1 MRRSRLGPATIA
13 QVPNRAQPPNS
24 LKPKTRW
31 GGGSKSLTDS
41 SSVDEGSSKAVAN
54 EQESAAQNADESQ
67 QAAELPA
74 VQELAAEEGA
84 TETEEPVVATIRGKE
99 GEYKTLQAAVDAA
112 ANNNT
117 VMLAADVVLTEAVVI
132 PKGKNI
138 TINLSNHTIA
148 SEGTAILNNGTLYL
162 SGGLKDKEP
171 GKVSSSKNVAVAVGG
186 DGSKLYINSGTYEG
200 REGAV
205 ITSKATG
212 AYIRIKNSTLNA
224 TDNAVIAGN
233 GTKRDGESN
242 TIEIQSGTFNGGI
255 VSNGYIACGI
265 YAPWKDK
272 IIVSGGTFNITSGAG
287 IVARAGNV
295 TVKGGTFNCTG
306 DIQGK
311 VGDSKNQLPCAAL
324 VFDAAANYP
333 AKTDDSKIIV
343 SGGKFS
349 TDPSANGA
357 TMADGYSVVKSDDGM
372 YGLSKTNPPAEVN
385 GVNYSTLSS
394 AIKAA
399 AGTDNVVKLLQDINE
414 PSSYYEINDKVTID
428 LNGHNITG
436 NGAHGVFDVKLNGDL
451 IIKGNGVIT
460 AVENSKY
467 AMAVHAESTAAKVT
481 LEGGTYKQQIT
492 NADCQQFDMIYAFQ
506 GAIVVKGGTFESAT
520 PAWTLNCNDEKYKE
534 GEASI
539 KVAGGTFKGFDPS
552 NNTAEGKDTSFMDDG
567 YCVMKSGEDAAATYT
582 VSKAVA
588 QVANANYASIQ
599 AAIEAAVDGDTVK
612 LLADAAED
620 ATVAEGKNLELDLNG
635 FKLTNVKDHTITNN
649 GTLIVA
655 DSSTAK
661 AGAVDNITHAKG
673 ALVNNGVAT
682 LKGGLFERSQ
692 EKGTLKPYG
701 NGGNSWYTVQ
711 NNGTMTI
718 EDGATVSNAGGYS
731 SNLCNADDTNAKM
744 VIHGG
749 TFSGGVNAVK
759 NGSNTT
765 LEITGGTFTNTS
777 QYVIMNWSKAT
788 ISGGSF
794 AAEGTAPSILFTS
807 SYGQDKDD
815 LQVSGGSFAGSETMI
830 RNYWDEDNRGNAAV
844 SGGTFSAEVPSDCC
858 AEGFACVKNSDGTYG
873 VAEKGAEVKPEGGS
887 ASGSVSTSGVVV
899 EQAEQQKVAESAAK
913 AAESIKG
920 VTVDTGA
927 SEVNIGGV
935 TVDMSAAGKA
945 DEVNGVAEAAAKSGA
960 SVNVQLVVKAN
971 RDVAANQQ
979 IADAAKNA
987 TVVPFELS
995 VDMVTEV
1002 KDSNNEVTA
1011 ATTVPVKETANP
1023 IEVTIK
1029 VDPQTIAGKKVTVAR
1044 VHDGEVSLIDP
1055 TSIDEQSGAVTFET
1069 SKFSDYAV
1077 LASEVNQSYDLAN
1090 YTETDGSRKAINNA
1104 DFNMPSDYAF
1114 AGWYKDPS
1122 FTEAY
1127 AKGETGLAYP
1137 KFVKVSDL
1145 IEFEGGSLR
1154 MDWTGENDYSKTS
1167 LRFGYT
1173 MYVPAGAVL
1182 DKDSWGWLV
1191 KNPENGMTKFV
1202 KVENYWLADSNGAI
1216 ANVVISPIYRNGNAE
1231 LNSTGKYSTNYEST
1245 AQIGYKTA
1253 DGTNVVV
1260 KDKLR
1265 TRSVNQVAQ
1274 AITHSSFA
1282 SENEIA
1288 YAKGIL
1294 DN

>member
-1 MRRSRLGPATIA
+1 MARASLGNKVLSVLVAATMVVSLNA
-13 QVPNRAQPPNS
+13 PVSAWAGDDSASAESGAAAEQPQAENT
-24 LKPKTRW
+24 L

-41 SSVDEGSSKAVAN
+41 NSVDEGSSKAVAN
-54 EQESAAQNADESQ
+54 EQELTAQNADESQ
-67 QAAELPA
+67 QAAENPA
-74 VQELAAEEGA
+74 AQESAVAEVAEVNGTKYATLQEAFNAATNNCTISVLTNVDLG
-84 TETEEPVVATIRGKE
+84 TENVSN
-99 GEYKTLQAAVDAA
+99 YKTKAKNVTVDFGGNKITSAGDYTLAPLTSNWTFENGTIENTNAA
-112 ANNNT
+112 ASYGAVMVSLGSPKTVFKGGSNGFSIVSKTNGIFVKTNNGNP
-117 VMLAADVVLTEAVVI
+117 VLTIEDGVTVS
-132 PKGKNI
+132 GKI
-138 TINLSNHTIA
+138 
-148 SEGTAILNNGTLYL
+148 GVYL
-162 SGGLKDKEP
+162 SGATTAPWNSQYSGTKTLNIAGGSIDGTEAGVFVVGSITKNSKEYVVANIS
-171 GKVSSSKNVAVAVGG
+171 GGTITGGYYAVAGNGESGHNGTKVNISGG
-186 DGSKLYINSGTYEG
+186 TLKSRGTDGAGIYHPQKGTLSISGGTI
-200 REGAV
+200 EGAV
-205 ITSKATG
+205 GVQMCAGDLTVTDGATIKAAGIDDTASKTGDGAIVDGSAISIVDRNYPGGKPTATVSG
-212 AYIRIKNSTLNA
+212 GNFDSANGLAAIRAYGWSN
-224 TDNAVIAGN
+224 NAV
-233 GTKRDGESN
+233 TEFDN
-242 TIEIQSGTFNGGI
+242 TDHA
-255 VSNGYIACGI
+255 VA
-265 YAPWKDK
+265 
-272 IIVSGGTFNITSGAG
+272 VSGGTF
-287 IVARAGNV
+287 
-295 TVKGGTFNCTG
+295 
-306 DIQGK
+306 
-311 VGDSKNQLPCAAL
+311 
-324 VFDAAANYP
+324 
-333 AKTDDSKIIV
+333 
-343 SGGKFS
+343 
-349 TDPSANGA
+349 SAE
-357 TMADGYSVVKSDDGM
+357 V
-372 YGLSKTNPPAEVN
+372 PAE
-385 GVNYSTLSS
+385 YC
-394 AIKAA
+394 
-399 AGTDNVVKLLQDINE
+399 
-414 PSSYYEINDKVTID
+414 
-428 LNGHNITG
+428 
-436 NGAHGVFDVKLNGDL
+436 
-451 IIKGNGVIT
+451 
-460 AVENSKY
+460 
-467 AMAVHAESTAAKVT
+467 AE
-481 LEGGTYKQQIT
+481 G
-492 NADCQQFDMIYAFQ
+492 F
-506 GAIVVKGGTFESAT
+506 
-520 PAWTLNCNDEKYKE
+520 
-534 GEASI
+534 ASI
-539 KVAGGTFKGFDPS
+539 KNADGTYGVA
-552 NNTAEGKDTSFMDDG
+552 TA
-567 YCVMKSGEDAAATYT
+567 
-582 VSKAVA
+582 A
-588 QVANANYASIQ
+588 QIGDKNYASVQ
-599 AAIEAAVDGDTVK
+599 AAIEAAKGGDIVK

-620 ATVAEGKNLELDLNG
+620 VTVAEGKNLTLDLNG

-649 GTLIVA
+649 GTLIIV

-661 AGAVDNITHAKG
+661 TGAVDNVTHAKG
-673 ALVNNGVAT
+673 ALVNNGTAT

-692 EKGTLKPYG
+692 EKGALEPYG

-711 NNGTMTI
+711 NKGTMTI

-794 AAEGTAPSILFTS
+794 TAEGTAPSVLFTS

-815 LQVSGGSFAGSETMI
+815 LQISDGSFAGSKTMI
-830 RNYWDEDNRGNAAV
+830 VNYWDKDNRGNAAI

-873 VAEKGAEVKPEGGS
+873 VAKKGAEVKPEGS
-887 ASGSVSTSGVVV
+887 NASGSVSTSGIVI

-913 AAESIKG
+913 AAESIKDIS
-920 VTVDTGA
+920 VDTGA

-935 TVDMSAAGKA
+935 TVDTSATGKA
-945 DEVNGVAEAAAKSGA
+945 DEVNNVAQKAAKGGA

-971 RDVAANQQ
+971 QDVAANPQ
-979 IADAAKNA
+979 IAETAKNA
-987 TVVPFELS
+987 TVVPFKLS
-995 VDMVTEV
+995 VEMVTEV

-1011 ATTVPVKETANP
+1011 ATTVPVKETADP

-1044 VHDGEVSLIDP
+1044 VHDGQVSLIDP
-1055 TSIDEQSGAVTFET
+1055 TSVDEQSGAVTFET

-1104 DFNMPSDYAF
+1104 DFNMSSDYAF
-1114 AGWYKDPS
+1114 AGWYKDS
-1122 FTEAY
+1122 NFTEAY
-1127 AKGETGLAYP
+1127 AAEDVTGPAYP

-1182 DKDSWGWLV
+1182 DKDSWGWSV

-1202 KVENYWLADSNGAI
+1202 KVKNYWLADSNGAI

-1231 LNSTGKYSTNYEST
+1231 LNSTGKYSTDYEST

-1282 SENEIA
+1282 SENEIV